1 MLPKR
6 IDMKNYFT
14 LIAIVA
20 FMVVVGIMIGLKA
33 SLDKYKSLYVKELNN
48 VSAYQNMNQAL

>member
-1 MLPKR
+1 
-6 IDMKNYFT
+6 MKNYFT

-20 FMVVVGIMIGLKA
+20 FMVLVGIMIGLKA
-33 SLDKYKSLYVKELNN
+33 SLDKYKSLYTKELNN

>member
-1 MLPKR
+1 
-6 IDMKNYFT
+6 MKNYFT

-33 SLDKYKSLYVKELNN
+33 SLDKYKSLYAKELNN